1 MAQRYGEM
9 SEVWGM
15 KTFAAPLD
23 RFTRMIT
30 LIVGLVLAGGI
41 ISLGLVLLDS
51 HTWDIGI
58 GWMMMASWVLLVV
71 IVAVS
76 FVYRPA
82 GYTVTADALRIER
95 PAGALVLARK
105 DISGAMQIGIRDLG
119 ISARVFGSG
128 GFFGY
133 YGLYTSGRFGKVT
146 WYATRR
152 DDFVFVELN
161 NGKKY
166 LLTPDHPAEMVKLLG

>member
-1 MAQRYGEM
+1 M

-41 ISLGLVLLDS
+41 ISLGMALLDS

-58 GWMMMASWVLLVV
+58 GWMMMASWVLLLIIPV
-71 IVAVS
+71 VS
-76 FVYRPA
+76 FAYRPA
-82 GYTVTADALRIER
+82 SYTVTADALRIER

-105 DISGAMQIGIRDLG
+105 DISGAMRVGIHDLG
-119 ISARVFGSG
+119 VSTRLFGSG

-152 DDFVFVELN
+152 DDFVFVEMN

-166 LLTPDHPAEMVKLLG
+166 LLTPDNPDTMVALLR